1 MTESNDRRGIDVA
14 LLYCPTTFR
23 LIGSGSIRVVPLE
36 GMRPTRDILYAKGMT
51 VNGDTLHVFVVHAPS
66 RYGGERA
73 TRKHRVRVAE
83 TLAARIDSI
92 CSVTPGAAVI
102 VAGDF
107 NEYHDN
113 EAPQLLYRHGMW
125 NITREARGSNGAKG
139 TYKFQGEWRSIDHV
153 MATETMARR
162 VAAARIA
169 DERFLMEEDGRHGG
183 LTPARNYRG
192 RRYSEGFS
200 DHLPLV
206 VRFNL
211 EVSD

>member
-1 MTESNDRRGIDVA
+1 
-14 LLYCPTTFR
+14 
-23 LIGSGSIRVVPLE
+23 
-36 GMRPTRDILYAKGMT
+36 
-51 VNGDTLHVFVVHAPS
+51 
-66 RYGGERA
+66 
-73 TRKHRVRVAE
+73 
-83 TLAARIDSI
+83 
-92 CSVTPGAAVI
+92 
-102 VAGDF
+102 
-107 NEYHDN
+107 
-113 EAPQLLYRHGMW
+113 
-125 NITREARGSNGAKG
+125 
-139 TYKFQGEWRSIDHV
+139 

-162 VAAARIA
+162 VATARIA

>member
-1 MTESNDRRGIDVA
+1 M
-14 LLYCPTTFR
+14 
-23 LIGSGSIRVVPLE
+23 
-36 GMRPTRDILYAKGMT
+36 
-51 VNGDTLHVFVVHAPS
+51 
-66 RYGGERA
+66 
-73 TRKHRVRVAE
+73 
-83 TLAARIDSI
+83 
-92 CSVTPGAAVI
+92 
-102 VAGDF
+102 AGDF
-107 NEYHDN
+107 NDYHDN
-113 EAPQLLYRHGMW
+113 EAPQLLYRHGMR

-153 MATETMARR
+153 MATEAMARR
-162 VAAARIA
+162 VATARIA